1 MRSSLSDLRPFISRW
16 SLQNNGVASKYHPA
30 LRARSFRCFS
40 LFRLSLFNG
49 DFQTNTLIAGGM
61 SYQTQRGVAIDNLLC
76 QG

>member
-1 MRSSLSDLRPFISRW
+1 MRSSLSDLRPVISRW
-16 SLQNNGVASKYHPA
+16 SLQNNGIVSKYPPVP
-30 LRARSFRCFS
+30 RVRSFRCFS

-61 SYQTQRGVAIDNLLC
+61 SYQTQRGVATDNLLC